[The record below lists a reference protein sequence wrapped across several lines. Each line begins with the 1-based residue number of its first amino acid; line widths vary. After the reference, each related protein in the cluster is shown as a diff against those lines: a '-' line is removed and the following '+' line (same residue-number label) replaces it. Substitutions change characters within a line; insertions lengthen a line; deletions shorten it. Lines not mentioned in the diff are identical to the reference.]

1 MLGKRSEREEPIVR
15 EDRKDSGVFIK
26 RFIFMAEKFYDAFK
40 LQHLRP
46 RNLQLPEWY
55 NKTPIK
61 DKLAYVFGFYR
72 GESNSYITNIK
83 YPEDPT
89 EAIRVSFDSSTFKSN
104 WAPMHI
110 TYQDLSTIS
119 SLLREDYGCIYYSTR
134 SKAFYLTKEK
144 PRTNVKRSRVTDTSS
159 VIESSVYGDFD
170 RDNDAPTRFTPGS
183 LAVKKAFSD
192 FIQNEAIYSTV
203 STYLDAFLGKFS
215 KGTLNGTLSPSSVF
229 VFSLMG
235 EPTAYNMRDLEE
247 NTGRPFNEFA
257 YEDLWRRKE
266 LVRSRIG
273 KQKGISFSTHSRE
286 DYQVHSVKIKMVISE
301 ISVIDFAA
309 ERYIKNVLKGLDVL
323 YCWDCGVYTVEK
335 LFNINKDGKLAIYLT
350 FLYIVSSV
358 WKKN

>member
-1 MLGKRSEREEPIVR
+1 MLGKRSEREEPITR
-15 EDRKDSGVFIK
+15 EGMVKDRGEGGVFMK
-26 RFIFMAEKFYDAFK
+26 RFISMAEKFYDAFK

-55 NKTPIK
+55 NKAPTK

-72 GESNSYITNIK
+72 GESSSYIADIK

-89 EAIRVSFDSSTFKSN
+89 EAIRVSFDPSTFKSN

-119 SLLREDYGCIYYSTR
+119 SLLCEDYGCIYYSTR

-144 PRTNVKRSRVTDTSS
+144 PRTNIKRSRATDTSS
-159 VIESSVYGDFD
+159 VIESSVGDFD
-170 RDNDAPTRFTPGS
+170 RDDDTPTRFTPGS
-183 LAVKKAFSD
+183 LAVKRALSD
-192 FIQNEAIYSTV
+192 FIRNESIYSTV
-203 STYLDAFLGKFS
+203 SIYLTSFLGKFS
-215 KGTLNGTLSPSSVF
+215 RGTLNSTLSPSSVF

-257 YEDLWRRKE
+257 YEDLWRRKDME
-266 LVRSRIG
+266 RSG
-273 KQKGISFSTHSRE
+273 KQTSVSFGVRNRE
-286 DYQVHSVKIKMVISE
+286 DYRVHSVKIKMVISE

-335 LFNINKDGKLAIYLT
+335 LFNINRDGKLAIYLT

-358 WKKN
+358 